1 MVSKK
6 FYETLISRLRS
17 GVYDDQINEDKVSLL
32 IDYLKYRMFNRQACQ
47 TTCITTYFRQDEK
60 QIANVMQYTDVIPC
74 DFQTFTK
81 INGSTINKT
90 EYIYN

>member
-1 MVSKK
+1 
-6 FYETLISRLRS
+6 
-17 GVYDDQINEDKVSLL
+17 
-32 IDYLKYRMFNRQACQ
+32 MFNRQACQ

-60 QIANVMQYTDVIPC
+60 QTANVMQYTDVIPC